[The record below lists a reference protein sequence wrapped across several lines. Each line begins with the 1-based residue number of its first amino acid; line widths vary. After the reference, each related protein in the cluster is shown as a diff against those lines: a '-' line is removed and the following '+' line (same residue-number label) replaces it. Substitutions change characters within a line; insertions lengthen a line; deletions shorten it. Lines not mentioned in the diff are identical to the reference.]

1 MILTIRATTAL
12 AGRIRLQESS
22 SDLAHWSRVLKQLD
36 TQKLR
41 KCSLTNKV
49 KLIFDHCCIPCQQI
63 IITFLTR
70 HYKMMNW
77 GRPMEK
83 IPLIM
88 GVWTFS
94 KITHSSRTSIFIV
107 RVSLSLQ
114 KYNSAIYRNTH
125 RERKMC
131 EDISHLSSSATWL
144 YNVYVTGQ
152 NKLNLP

>member
-12 AGRIRLQESS
+12 VGRIRLQESS
-22 SDLAHWSRVLKQLD
+22 SDLAHWNRVLKQLD

-49 KLIFDHCCIPCQQI
+49 KTNIWPLLHSLPAN
-63 IITFLTR
+63 ITFLTR
-70 HYKMMNW
+70 DYKIMNW

-94 KITHSSRTSIFIV
+94 KITHSSRTSIFIG

-152 NKLNLP
+152 NKINLR